1 MATCAVRSFSSV
13 PEATSDSDDEDKLH
27 IAEEDSIADDPNLK
41 SSVFQLEAAQQLSET
56 CTQDDGS
63 LGPDTLIEEI
73 RVKEECVTDEEEGA
87 DDEVDCEE
95 KQTETEHAYSD
106 VPEEHQRTPER
117 GVHDEKRYS

>member
-1 MATCAVRSFSSV
+1 MADGPRCQRRKQTQPRRNNVRSFSSV

-56 CTQDDGS
+56 CTQD
-63 LGPDTLIEEI
+63 
-73 RVKEECVTDEEEGA
+73 EECVTDEEEGA